1 MLQSEK
7 SKPASQPQQQ
17 VLVHHFRQTNNED
30 DPNTTGI
37 TGQTEMNTAAELQPQ
52 MSQQPSEL
60 VALVPRVDIHIFCE
74 TQETGQAIQAAS
86 ADRRMSRAHVTIQLG
101 GIAAAVQV
109 YQTQPTPNVL
119 VVETHGNR
127 DQVMAEL
134 GRLAEVCQ
142 ATTKVI
148 IIGHVNDVVL
158 YRELI
163 RNGISEYVVAPVTSF
178 AFIELVAGLFNDPKA
193 APLGR
198 IISFVGA
205 KGGVG
210 SSTIAHNVGWSLAQ
224 RQNIDTIITDLDL
237 AFGTAALNFNQDG
250 TGGILDALGQPDRV
264 DSTLIERL
272 MSKLGPKLSLLNGP
286 GSVDRDVSIDAHAV
300 ETILNVIRFSAPVVV
315 VDVPNMWA
323 PWIRYTLLNSDEII
337 ITATPELPALRNA
350 KNLIDLLRSSRPND
364 KLPRLIINQVGV
376 PKRPEIPVNDFA
388 KAVGLTPSAI
398 IPHDPQVFGQAQ
410 GNGQMIFEVAPKS
423 KSADVLGELSRSLAG
438 NQKIAPQAAKS
449 SGSLMSKMSFFK
461 KK

>member
-1 MLQSEK
+1 MNS
-7 SKPASQPQQQ
+7 AAHIQPQTTAPQ
-17 VLVHHFRQTNNED
+17 D
-30 DPNTTGI
+30 D
-37 TGQTEMNTAAELQPQ
+37 
-52 MSQQPSEL
+52 L

-74 TQETGQAIQAAS
+74 TQETGQAIQVAS
-86 ADRRMSRAHVTIQLG
+86 GDRRMARAHVTIQLG

-109 YQTQPTPNVL
+109 YQSQPTPNVL

-134 GRLAEVCQ
+134 SRLAEVCQ
-142 ATTKVI
+142 ATTKVVV
-148 IIGHVNDVVL
+148 IGHVNDVIL

-163 RNGISEYVVAPVTSF
+163 RAGISEYVVAPMTSF
-178 AFIELVAGLFNDPKA
+178 GFIEIVAGLFNDPKA

-198 IISFVGA
+198 IVAFVGA

-210 SSTIAHNVGWSLAQ
+210 SSTIAHNIGWALSQ

-250 TGGILDALGQPDRV
+250 SGGIMDALGQPDRV

-272 MSKLGPKLSLLNGP
+272 MTKLGNKLSLLNGP
-286 GSVDRDVSIDAHAV
+286 GSVDRDMVVEAHAI
-300 ETILNVIRFSAPVVV
+300 ETILNVVRYSAPMVV

-323 PWIRYTLLNSDEII
+323 PWIKYTLLNADEII

-350 KNLIDLLRSSRPND
+350 KNLVDLLKAQRPND
-364 KLPRLIINQVGV
+364 KPPRLIINQVGV

-388 KAVGLTPSAI
+388 KAIGLTPSAV
-398 IPHDPQVFGQAQ
+398 IPHDPQSFGMAQ

-423 KSADVLGELSRSLAG
+423 KSAEVLADLARTLAG
-438 NQKIAPQAAKS
+438 NQKIAPEQKK
-449 SGSLMSKMSFFK
+449 SGSLLAKLPLFK

>member
-1 MLQSEK
+1 MQIQ
-7 SKPASQPQQQ
+7 ANAPQ
-17 VLVHHFRQTNNED
+17 ED
-30 DPNTTGI
+30 
-37 TGQTEMNTAAELQPQ
+37 
-52 MSQQPSEL
+52 L

-74 TQETGQAIQAAS
+74 TQETGQAIQVAS
-86 ADRRMSRAHVTIQLG
+86 GDRRMARAHVTIQLG

-109 YQTQPTPNVL
+109 YQTQPTPHVL

-148 IIGHVNDVVL
+148 VVGHVNDVIL
-158 YRELI
+158 YRELM
-163 RNGISEYVVAPVTSF
+163 RAGISEYVVAPITSF
-178 AFIELVAGLFNDPKA
+178 GFIEIVANLFNDPKA

-198 IISFVGA
+198 IIAFVGA

-210 SSTIAHNVGWSLAQ
+210 SSTIAHNIGWAFSE
-224 RQNIDTIITDLDL
+224 RQNVDTIITDLDL

-250 TGGILDALGQPDRV
+250 SGGILDALGQPERV
-264 DSTLIERL
+264 DGTLIERL
-272 MSKLGPKLSLLNGP
+272 MTKLGNKLSLLNGP
-286 GSVDRDVSIDAHAV
+286 GSVDRDMVVEAHAV
-300 ETILNVIRFSAPVVV
+300 ETILNVVRLSAPIVV

-323 PWIRYTLLNSDEII
+323 PWIKYTLLNADEII

-350 KNLIDLLRSSRPND
+350 KNLVDLLKAQRPND
-364 KLPRLIINQVGV
+364 KPPRLIINQVGV

-388 KAVGLTPSAI
+388 KAIGLAPTAV
-398 IPHDPQVFGQAQ
+398 IPHDPQSFGLAQ

-423 KSADVLGELSRSLAG
+423 KSAEVLGELARTLAG
-438 NQKIAPQAAKS
+438 NQKAAPEAKK
-449 SGSLMSKMSFFK
+449 SGSLLAKLPLFK